1 MIIKTTLEKNGFLG
15 TFYEGST
22 YADKA
27 VIYVGGT
34 GENRSTVEERA
45 AKLCRREGF
54 SVLALGYYLWEGLS
68 KNNFAIPVD
77 YCERAVGWL
86 KNDCPVKINKI
97 AMTGIS
103 LGGALRC
110 SAPRSL
116 AT

>member
-45 AKLCRREGF
+45 SKLCRREGF
-54 SVLALGYYLWEGLS
+54 SVLALPREDKQDRHDGQFPWGSIYAALLLAHWRHNLRHTRFGL
-68 KNNFAIPVD
+68 
-77 YCERAVGWL
+77 
-86 KNDCPVKINKI
+86 
-97 AMTGIS
+97 
-103 LGGALRC
+103 
-110 SAPRSL
+110 
-116 AT
+116 

>member
-1 MIIKTTLEKNGFLG
+1 MKKNGFLG

-45 AKLCRREGF
+45 SKLCRREGF

-68 KNNFAIPVD
+68 KIILLSPWITAK
-77 YCERAVGWL
+77 GLW
-86 KNDCPVKINKI
+86 
-97 AMTGIS
+97 
-103 LGGALRC
+103 GG
-110 SAPRSL
+110 
-116 AT
+116 